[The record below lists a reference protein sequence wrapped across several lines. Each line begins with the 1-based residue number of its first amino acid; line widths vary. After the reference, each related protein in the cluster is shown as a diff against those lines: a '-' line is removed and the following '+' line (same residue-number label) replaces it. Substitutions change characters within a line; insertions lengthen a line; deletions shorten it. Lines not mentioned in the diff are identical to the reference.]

1 MTPKEILTSFFWL
14 ILFCI
19 ICLWIGYGIGTRQQN
34 NRTQRDTVTLTDI
47 LFLPMPVPGKYI
59 IVEVPADVDTA
70 AILKDY
76 YTQKIY
82 DDTLVHNNRMNLVL
96 RDTVYNNKLLGRTV
110 NYTLSN
116 PVPKNESHELMI
128 SGDVGFKH
136 QSIMLDYKL
145 DRFHFRAGYDFY
157 NKAPM
162 AGVGFTLI
170 KW

>member
-19 ICLWIGYGIGTRQQN
+19 ICLWIGYGIGIRKQKSS
-34 NRTQRDTVTLTDI
+34 TQRDTVTVTDS

-82 DDTLVHNNRMNLVL
+82 DDTLVHNNRLNLVL

-116 PVPKNESHELMI
+116 PVPRIESHELMI

-145 DRFHFRAGYDFY
+145 NRFHFRAGYDFY

>member
-1 MTPKEILTSFFWL
+1 MTPREILTSFFWL

-19 ICLWIGYGIGTRQQN
+19 ICLWIGYGIGTRKQKSFIQM
-34 NRTQRDTVTLTDI
+34 DTVTVTDSF
-47 LFLPMPVPGKYI
+47 FLPNPVPSKYI
-59 IVEVPADVDTA
+59 IVEVPVDVDTA

-82 DDTLVHNNRMNLVL
+82 DDTLVNNNRLNLVL

-110 NYTLSN
+110 NYTIST
-116 PVPKNESHELMI
+116 PVPKKENHELMI
-128 SGDVGFKH
+128 SGDVGVKH

-157 NKAPM
+157 NKAPVVG
-162 AGVGFTLI
+162 AGFTLI